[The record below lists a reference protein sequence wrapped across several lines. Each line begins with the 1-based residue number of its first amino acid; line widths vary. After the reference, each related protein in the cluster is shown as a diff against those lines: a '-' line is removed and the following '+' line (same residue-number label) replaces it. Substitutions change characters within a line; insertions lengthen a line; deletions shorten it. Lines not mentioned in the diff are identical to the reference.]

1 MLKNLSKILNK
12 IYPIYDFLYILQLE
26 EYENLR
32 YFKRLKKFFW
42 KRDLQK
48 RGKLVLT
55 KRIKIILSLALPLIL
70 ILPPLTPVWIGL
82 SNLILTPYFEL
93 IRFNIRRKASNY
105 FAKVNIKTKVI
116 VVAGSF
122 GKTTTKNYIY
132 ELIKYSYKTQMIPGN
147 INTPA
152 GIADWILKKFDP
164 SSDVLIVEV
173 DTYFIGEISRSLKIT
188 PPDISILT
196 NVGDQHLERL
206 GNKLNLRKALH
217 EVFDYAKPNAVKITN
232 KKSNLDY
239 ALEVAKI
246 LQIPK
251 DIINGTIKDLKAP
264 ERRRNLINLNGYSVI
279 DDSYNISETTS
290 KAGIEYAK
298 AMAKK
303 QRKKL
308 IVITAGIPELGIENK
323 NGNIHLGQTLSKFAD
338 RVFLLQSILANEVE
352 FGINDK
358 SIVTMV
364 HSMKD
369 VWDKLTKLNSKK
381 YLVLI
386 QPELNDLYY

>member
-32 YFKRLKKFFW
+32 YFKRLKRFFW

-55 KRIKIILSLALPLIL
+55 KRIKIILSLALPLVL

-82 SNLILTPYFEL
+82 SNLILSPYFEL

-105 FAKVNIKTKVI
+105 FVRVNIKTKVI
-116 VVAGSF
+116 AVAGSF

-173 DTYFIGEISRSLKIT
+173 DTYFVGEISRSLKIT

-251 DIINGTIKDLKAP
+251 DIINGTIKNLKAP

-308 IVITAGIPELGIENK
+308 IVITAGIPELGIENRD
-323 NGNIHLGQTLSKFAD
+323 GNHNLGKILNKYASKIII
-338 RVFLLQSILANEVE
+338 LKSILY
-352 FGINDK
+352 
-358 SIVTMV
+358 
-364 HSMKD
+364 KD
-369 VWDKLTKLNSKK
+369 VEVGIKNRNLIDYAKSMQEALEKLNKYDPKK
-381 YLVLI
+381 YIVLM